1 MSDDVDNQQD
11 EHSGDEAAGPVC
23 GERLAEA
30 RRAQQISVNEIA
42 KELHLDEP
50 KVRALERNEFQLLGA
65 PVFAKGH
72 LKKYAQLVNVDPD
85 DVLTD
90 YYQLNRSA
98 SAPPVISIRGKQRR
112 ELSPGPWI
120 VVIVVI
126 VIVATAYWWFTS
138 RPVTVDPDTPATQ
151 QQEQLPAE
159 PDIDVDQPTVDD
171 DLATSE
177 EQAPAV
183 EEQMATDEPATE
195 GIEQIVEEI
204 PQPEVAEGQ
213 LHLLLTFTGDC
224 WTEITDAS
232 GRRLLFMLGKD
243 GRTVELSGVEPFNVL
258 FGNPSNVTLRVN
270 GEDYAL
276 PPTNRPDRPMRLT
289 LSGS

>member
-1 MSDDVDNQQD
+1 V
-11 EHSGDEAAGPVC
+11 
-23 GERLAEA
+23 
-30 RRAQQISVNEIA
+30 
-42 KELHLDEP
+42 
-50 KVRALERNEFQLLGA
+50 
-65 PVFAKGH
+65 
-72 LKKYAQLVNVDPD
+72 
-85 DVLTD
+85 
-90 YYQLNRSA
+90 
-98 SAPPVISIRGKQRR
+98 
-112 ELSPGPWI
+112 
-120 VVIVVI
+120 
-126 VIVATAYWWFTS
+126 
-138 RPVTVDPDTPATQ
+138 
-151 QQEQLPAE
+151 
-159 PDIDVDQPTVDD
+159 
-171 DLATSE
+171 
-177 EQAPAV
+177 
-183 EEQMATDEPATE
+183 TE